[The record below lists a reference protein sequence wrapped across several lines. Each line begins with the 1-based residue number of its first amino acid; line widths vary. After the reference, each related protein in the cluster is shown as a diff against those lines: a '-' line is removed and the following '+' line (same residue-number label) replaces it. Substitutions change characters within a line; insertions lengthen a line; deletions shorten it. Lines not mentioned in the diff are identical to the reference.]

1 MMVGVVVPG
10 WEYFNLFLI
19 RGEYI
24 HPITVIVYIC
34 CCSTSLV
41 EVKRKRKWHHSKR
54 GNRIKP

>member
-24 HPITVIVYIC
+24 HPITVIVYIFVVV
-34 CCSTSLV
+34 LLD
-41 EVKRKRKWHHSKR
+41 
-54 GNRIKP
+54 